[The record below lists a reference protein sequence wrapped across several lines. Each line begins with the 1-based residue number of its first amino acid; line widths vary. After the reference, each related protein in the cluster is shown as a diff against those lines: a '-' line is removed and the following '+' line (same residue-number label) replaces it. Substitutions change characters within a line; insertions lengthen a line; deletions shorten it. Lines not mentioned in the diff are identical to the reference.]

1 MSRIKKRPVFKNE
14 DQERVFWAKHD
25 ITDYADMDRGQRVHF
40 ANLKPSLK
48 TISIRLPQHLVED
61 LKALAN
67 ERDIP
72 YQALLKQFLI
82 ERVNREWRE
91 RAA

>member
-1 MSRIKKRPVFKNE
+1 MSKNKKRPVFKNE
-14 DQERVFWAKHD
+14 DQERLFWAKHD
-25 ITDYADMDRGQRVHF
+25 VKDYADIKQGQRVHF

-72 YQALLKQFLI
+72 YQALLKQFLA
-82 ERVNREWRE
+82 ERVSREWRE